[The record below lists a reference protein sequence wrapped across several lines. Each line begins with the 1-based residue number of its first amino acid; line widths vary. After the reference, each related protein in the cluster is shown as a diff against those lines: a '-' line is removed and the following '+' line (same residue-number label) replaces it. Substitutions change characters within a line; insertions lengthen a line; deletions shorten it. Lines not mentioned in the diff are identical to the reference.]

1 MKLINISELSKIL
14 KLVDNDGKPQNHIL
28 RYWEKEFK
36 ILKPKM
42 INNRRYYSPEQIEK
56 FKLVKFLLKEKG
68 FTINGAKS
76 IINSK
81 LNQLDDNYNNS
92 LKDSEYINKLKFK
105 TKQILQKLKRLKKY
119 GKKIS
124 H

>member
-92 LKDSEYINKLKFK
+92 LKDTEYINKLKFK

>member
-92 LKDSEYINKLKFK
+92 LKDSEYIKKLKFK